1 MIGKIRIKVCLAS
14 ILLAIGVLGDTMSVS
29 AVHGGGYAI
38 TDQMQNSGY
47 MAVLYNSFNGL
58 PTSEANCILGASDG
72 YVWIGGYS
80 GIIKYDG
87 STFERLPSSTGL
99 TNGRGMFEDS
109 RGRIWVAT
117 NDNGIVVIDNGEYLH
132 YSKGQGL
139 TSASIRSFAEDAEGI
154 VYIGSTAG
162 VSYMDNGMSLHLVN
176 DSRINSERVLRLVSD
191 KDGTVYGH
199 TKSGSVF
206 SIENGKVTAFYD
218 GESLRT
224 GKITTILAD
233 PKKDGWVYLGTEDG
247 RIYYGEFGTVSDK
260 MQVIKAYPM
269 TNIHWMSY
277 ECGRVWASSDSM
289 IGYLDVDD
297 HFKLITN
304 LPVNTSIEMM
314 TSDYQGNM
322 WFASSR
328 QGVMKV
334 VPNQFENFTYNSGMS
349 NEVVNSTL
357 MHGGKLYVGTDNGL
371 RIVGRNQNSIKNELT
386 DYLDNVRVR
395 CIIDDRNQNIW
406 ISTFSN
412 EHGLICV
419 RADGSIKE
427 YTEAEGMPSNEIRMT
442 IEAADGSIIA
452 GTNNGIAYIKDGKV
466 VRTIGSSE
474 GLSNPVI
481 LTVCEGD
488 NGDLYAGSDG
498 NGLYVINGKMVK
510 RLDDSSG
517 ITSDVVLRIKKDEKN
532 GLYWIITS
540 NSIEYLKDGKVTD
553 VKSFPYNNNFDLFAD
568 ANDNLWVLSSHG
580 VYLVGIESM
589 INDKVETYQ
598 LFTIANG
605 LTSIPIAH
613 GYSCLDE
620 YGNLFIAG
628 ESGVSKININRYYKE
643 DVLVNTSVKS
653 ILCDNVKIEPD
664 EQGTYVIP
672 GDCERIRILPAILDY
687 TMYNPTVHVFL
698 EGANDNGIM
707 DEKSNLAPLEYT
719 GLSYG
724 NYVLHIQ
731 IVDRETGG
739 ILSDTQTNIKKQP
752 RLFEHIVVR
761 ILLIALLAVL
771 AGLIVWRVMTGTV
784 IRRQYAEIAEA
795 RDEAERA
802 NLAKSRFLANI
813 SHEIRTPINTILG
826 MDEMI
831 LREYAAGVPKNYFLS
846 IMNYANDIR
855 SATES
860 LLSLINDLLDISKIE
875 SGKMH
880 LVEQEYEVVSMLR
893 AVISM
898 IRVRSEAKKLFF
910 NVEIDPNIPKKLYG
924 DDGKIKQIVLN
935 LLTNAVKYTDDGGF
949 TLKVSVIE
957 KTDLSCELRFSVK
970 DTGIGVKSE
979 DMDKLFNAYE
989 RLDEEKNSGI
999 QGTGLGLDISR
1010 QFAELMKGKLWCESE
1025 YGKGSEFILTI
1036 MQKIVDEEVI
1046 GVFNE
1051 EEAEAARGQYVP
1063 KFVAPDADILV
1074 VDDNPMNL
1082 AVIKGLLRPT
1092 KVFITTAESGEECL
1106 EKLKTGTFNVVLLDH
1121 MMPGMDGIETLA
1133 KIREKYP
1140 DLPVYALTAN
1150 ATSGD
1155 EYYTSKGFNGYLAKP
1170 IDCVK
1175 VEQAIMRH
1183 LPEEIML
1190 KPDEEVPT
1198 EDTELSEDMHWLYDV
1213 EGISVAD
1220 GLKSSGGA
1228 ASYLFSLNL
1237 FWDTIDDNSKII
1249 EAAYHDGDIKLYTV
1263 KVHALK
1269 SSARII
1275 GAMELSLLCQELE
1288 DAGNRNDTEFIA
1300 AKTGKLLLDYRG
1312 FKEKLEKI
1320 SSNGPESEYKSDKPM
1335 ISAEEL
1341 EDAYAALRE
1350 IVPQMDYDSVEMI
1363 LEQLKDYKL
1372 PPEDDEKI
1380 LRIAKYL
1387 KMLDWESMEELI
1399 N

>member
-38 TDQMQNSGY
+38 TDQMQNAGY
-47 MAVLYNSFNGL
+47 MAVLYNSVNGL

-162 VSYMDNGMSLHLVN
+162 VSYMDDRMSLHLVN
-176 DSRINSERVLRLVSD
+176 DSRINSERILRLVSD

-233 PKKDGWVYLGTEDG
+233 PKKDGWVYLGTEEG
-247 RIYYGEFGTVSDK
+247 RIYYGEFGTVADK

-277 ECGRVWASSDSM
+277 ECGRVWVSSDSM

-334 VPNQFENFTYNSGMS
+334 VPNQFEDFTYNSGMS

-395 CIIDDRNQNIW
+395 CIIDDRDQNIW

-517 ITSDVVLRIKKDEKN
+517 ITSDVVQRIKKDEKN

-540 NSIEYLKDGKVTD
+540 NSIEYLKDGKVTE

-568 ANDNLWVLSSHG
+568 ANDNLWVLSSNG
-580 VYLVGIESM
+580 VYLVDIESM

-605 LTSIPIAH
+605 LTSIPIAN
-613 GYSCLDE
+613 GCSCLDE

-707 DEKSNLAPLEYT
+707 YEKSNLTPLEYT
-719 GLSYG
+719 ELSYG

-761 ILLIALLAVL
+761 ILFIALLVVL

-860 LLSLINDLLDISKIE
+860 LLSLINDILDISKIE

-880 LVEQEYEVVSMLR
+880 LVEQEYEVVSVLR

-1046 GVFNE
+1046 GEFSE
-1051 EEAEAARGQYVP
+1051 EDEETARGQYVP

-1150 ATSGD
+1150 AASGD

-1190 KPDEEVPT
+1190 KPDEEVPA

-1213 EGISVAD
+1213 EGLSVAD

-1300 AKTGKLLLDYRG
+1300 AKTGNLLSDYRG

-1335 ISAEEL
+1335 ITAEEL